1 MSNIRSKCEE
11 IRKSIPQDVTLVAAT
26 KERTVAEIQEAIAAG
41 IEIVGENYV
50 QEAVRKHREIGDNVK
65 WHMIGHL
72 QRNKV
77 RDALSVSSLIQSVDS
92 LRLAREIDRQ
102 CGRSGKIMPVLM
114 EINIAGEE
122 TKYGINPDEAPDMLR
137 QIASFPNLRVEGL
150 MTMEPY
156 LDNPEDSR
164 PYFKRMK
171 RLFDEIKSY
180 DIPNAEMRI
189 LSMGMSNSYEV
200 AIEEGSNM
208 VRIGTKLFGP
218 RKH

>member
-1 MSNIRSKCEE
+1 MSNIKTKCEE
-11 IRKSIPQDVTLVAAT
+11 IRKDIPQDVTLVAAT

-50 QEAVRKHREIGDNVK
+50 QEAVRKHREIGDSVK

-77 RDALSVSSLIQSVDS
+77 RDALRVFSLIQSVDS

-102 CGRSGKIMPVLM
+102 CGRSGKIMPILV
-114 EINIAGEE
+114 EINIAGEG

-156 LDNPEDSR
+156 LDDPENSR
-164 PYFKRMK
+164 AYFKRMK
-171 RLFDEIKSY
+171 RLFDEIRSY
-180 DIPNAEMRI
+180 GIPGAKMRI
-189 LSMGMSNSYEV
+189 LSMGMSNSYDV

-208 VRIGTKLFGP
+208 VRLGTIMFGE
-218 RKH
+218 RK

>member
-26 KERTVAEIQEAIAAG
+26 KERTVEEIQEAIAAG

-114 EINIAGEE
+114 EINIAGEG

-218 RKH
+218 REH

>member
-1 MSNIRSKCEE
+1 MSNIKTKCEE

-26 KERTVAEIQEAIAAG
+26 KERTVEEIQEAIAAG

-102 CGRSGKIMPVLM
+102 CGRSGKTMPVLM

-180 DIPNAEMRI
+180 GIPNAEMRM

>member
-11 IRKSIPQDVTLVAAT
+11 IRKSIPQDITLVAAT
-26 KERTVAEIQEAIAAG
+26 KERTVEEIQEAIAAG

-102 CGRSGKIMPVLM
+102 CGRSGRIMPILV

>member
-11 IRKSIPQDVTLVAAT
+11 IRKSIPQNVTLVAAI
-26 KERTVAEIQEAIAAG
+26 KERTVEEIQEAIAAG

-50 QEAVRKHREIGDNVK
+50 QEAVRKHREIGDSVK

-77 RDALSVSSLIQSVDS
+77 RDALRVFSLIQSVDS
-92 LRLAREIDRQ
+92 LRLAREIDKQ
-102 CGRSGKIMPVLM
+102 CGRSGKIMPILV

-122 TKYGINPDEAPDMLR
+122 TKYGINPNEAPDMLR

-218 RKH
+218 REH